1 MFPRAALTREAVMLL
16 FMRMVT
22 TAGVVSCA
30 LVTSAHA
37 TCGTRGGP
45 GFRAP
50 DGRCVGWNDI
60 GRTCGSPPTQRCTA
74 EATNAGAEDAAK
86 QGVEALQ
93 TKKPKKA
100 AQPQ

>member
-1 MFPRAALTREAVMLL
+1 MSL
-16 FMRMVT
+16 FMRMVA
-22 TAGVVSCA
+22 TAGVVTCA

>member
-1 MFPRAALTREAVMLL
+1 MSL
-16 FMRMVT
+16 FMRMVA
-22 TAGVVSCA
+22 TAGVVTCA
-30 LVTSAHA
+30 LVTSAPHPPA
-37 TCGTRGGP
+37 E
-45 GFRAP
+45 RAAAR
-50 DGRCVGWNDI
+50 DFGRPMEDASAGMI
-60 GRTCGSPPTQRCTA
+60 FGRTCGSPPTQRCTA